1 MPRNDVVRD
10 SAMNDE
16 ILFEVNDG
24 IAWLVFN
31 RPQARNAMTF
41 GMYDRL
47 GELCHEINRDDSIK
61 VLILRGAGDKA
72 FVSGTD
78 ISQFRD
84 FHTAEQATSYEKKM
98 DDVFDAVEDLRIPTI
113 AAIQGACTGGGA
125 GIAAACDLRVGA
137 PSAKFGF
144 PIARTLGNTLSTRN
158 LSRLAGLVG
167 VARTKDILLLARLM
181 DAEEMKAIGLL
192 NEITS
197 ENDLHARAEAMAR
210 KLMEHAPITLRTT
223 KQVLNE
229 VLRSWAPK
237 ASSDHVIEAYTSAD
251 FKEGIDAFLGKRKP
265 EWRGK

>member
-1 MPRNDVVRD
+1 MTEEV
-10 SAMNDE
+10 
-16 ILFEVNDG
+16 LFEVKDG

-31 RPQARNAMTF
+31 RPKARNAMTF
-41 GMYDRL
+41 AMYDRL
-47 GELCHEINRDDSIK
+47 GELCRRVNEDASIK

-84 FHTAEQATSYEKKM
+84 FGTPEQATSYEKKM
-98 DDVFDAVEDLRIPTI
+98 DDVFDALEDVRVPTI

-181 DAEEMKAIGLL
+181 DAEEMKATGLL
-192 NEITS
+192 NEVTA
-197 ENDLHARAEAMAR
+197 EDDVYVRAEAMAR
-210 KLMEHAPITLRTT
+210 KLLEHAPITLRTT
-223 KQVLNE
+223 KQVLNQI
-229 VLRSWAPK
+229 LRGWA
-237 ASSDHVIEAYTSAD
+237 AESNSGHVVEAYTSSD
-251 FKEGIDAFLGKRKP
+251 FKEGIEAFLGKRKP
-265 EWRGK
+265 NWRGK

>member
-1 MPRNDVVRD
+1 
-10 SAMNDE
+10 MNDE

-24 IAWLVFN
+24 IARLVFN

-41 GMYDRL
+41 AMYDRL
-47 GELCHEINRDDSIK
+47 GEVCRQVNQDASVK

-84 FHTAEQATSYEKKM
+84 FHTAEQAKSYEKKM
-98 DDVFDAVEDLRIPTI
+98 DDVFDALEDVRVPTI

-181 DAEEMKAIGLL
+181 DTDEMKAIGLL
-192 NEITS
+192 NEITA
-197 ENDLHARAEAMAR
+197 ENDLHARAEAMAK

-223 KQVLNE
+223 KQVLNQ
-229 VLRSWAPK
+229 VLRGWA
-237 ASSDHVIEAYTSAD
+237 AEGNSDHVVEAYTSKD
-251 FKEGIDAFLGKRKP
+251 FKEGIEAFLGKRKP
-265 EWRGK
+265 DWRGE

>member
-1 MPRNDVVRD
+1 MT
-10 SAMNDE
+10 DE
-16 ILFEVNDG
+16 ILFEKKDG

-41 GMYDRL
+41 AMYDRL
-47 GELCHEINRDDSIK
+47 GELCRQINQDASVK

-84 FHTAEQATSYEKKM
+84 FGTAEQATSYEKKM
-98 DDVFDAVEDLRIPTI
+98 DDVFDALEDVRVPTI

-192 NEITS
+192 NEITG
-197 ENDLHARAEAMAR
+197 ENEVYARAEAMAR

-223 KQVLNE
+223 KQVLNQ
-229 VLRSWAPK
+229 VLRGWA
-237 ASSDHVIEAYTSAD
+237 AEGNSDHVVEAYTSQD
-251 FKEGIDAFLGKRKP
+251 FKEGIEAFLGKRKP
-265 EWRGK
+265 DWRGK

>member
-1 MPRNDVVRD
+1 
-10 SAMNDE
+10 MNDE
-16 ILFEVNDG
+16 ILFETKDG

-41 GMYDRL
+41 AMYDRL
-47 GELCHEINRDDSIK
+47 GELCRQINQDASVK

-84 FHTAEQATSYEKKM
+84 FGTAEQATSYEKKM
-98 DDVFDAVEDLRIPTI
+98 DDVFDALEDVRVPTI

-192 NEITS
+192 NEVTA
-197 ENDLHARAEAMAR
+197 ENEVYRRAEAMAK

-223 KQVLNE
+223 KQVLNQ
-229 VLRSWAPK
+229 VLRGWA
-237 ASSDHVIEAYTSAD
+237 AEGNSDHVVEAYTSKD
-251 FKEGIDAFLGKRKP
+251 FKEGVEAFLGKRKP
-265 EWRGK
+265 DWRGQ